1 MDINEIYEL
10 VRFISNKSQ
19 TGTPSPSEFNLAV
32 NSAQFTLFMERYGN
46 PAEYVPGQP
55 IPRMTYEGTKKISDD
70 LRVFKVLTDLTID
83 TNGQGLI
90 PDNYIHATSMRF
102 NYITQGSNKAIS
114 QVERPIVEV
123 DDDKLG
129 DRLISEIVAPTKK
142 HVIATFYNTYI
153 QYHPKDLVKV
163 KFTYLRRPNDA
174 VWAFTTTNGRPVYD
188 VDNST
193 DLEWPDDTHN
203 EIVIRTLSLVGI
215 NLRDGELTQYS
226 VMRQQQGI

>member
-19 TGTPSPSEFNLAV
+19 TGTPSPTEFNLAV
-32 NSAQFTLFMERYGN
+32 NSAQFSLFMERYGN
-46 PAEYVPGQP
+46 PAEYTPGQP
-55 IPRMTYEGTKKISDD
+55 IPRMAYEETKKISDD

-83 TNGQGLI
+83 DNGQGII
-90 PDNYIHATSMRF
+90 PDDYIHATSMRF
-102 NYITQGSNKAIS
+102 NYITQGPDKSID
-114 QVERPIVEV
+114 QVERPIKEV

-129 DRLISEIVAPTKK
+129 DRLISEIVRPTKK
-142 HVIATFYNTYI
+142 YPIATFYNTYI
-153 QYHPKDLVKV
+153 QYNPKDLKKV

-174 VWAFTTTNGRPVYD
+174 VWAFSITNGRPLYD
-188 VDNST
+188 ASAST

-215 NLRDGELTQYS
+215 NLRDNELTQYA